1 MDERERQIRE
11 LINNPGFPS
20 GRISEGQV
28 GAAMRNEMLDGAFD
42 RGTAE
47 EMRKQLADQMFM
59 DMRLRG
65 VSKFGGLRADSPTRR
80 AEDVPYSKADEVA
93 SQALR
98 MQRGLAQMQLD
109 QHAKEPAAFDP
120 GRADFREMEQIGMPA
135 GKDDYDARVQEIADE
150 LFMDGRME
158 GHPISYEDA
167 NLAARDRH
175 NRYLEDVHKP
185 RELVL
190 SYRQPEDTPGANLA
204 AARAGATGFR
214 DWTVDGGVP
223 EYAQGYYWGGP
234 DPGQPLPPGPLEPGV
249 APARQGPESAA
260 SNPYAARI
268 PGSVTGAASP
278 RQPAYDTST
287 RSASGLTA
295 EAAAEAAAAAALARR
310 RAQRR
315 GNK

>member
-1 MDERERQIRE
+1 MDERERRIRE
-11 LINNPGFPS
+11 LINNPGFPT
-20 GRISEGQV
+20 GRITEGQLSS
-28 GAAMRNEMLDGAFD
+28 AMRKEMLDGDFD

-47 EMRKQLADQMFM
+47 EMRRQLADQMFM

-65 VSKFGGLRADSPTRR
+65 QAKFDGLRAVSPTRR
-80 AEDVPYSKADEVA
+80 PEDVPYSKADDVA

-98 MQRGLAQMQLD
+98 LQRGLTQRKLD

-135 GKDDYDARVQEIADE
+135 GKDDYNARVQEIADE
-150 LFMDGRME
+150 LFLKGRME

-167 NLAARDRH
+167 NLVARDRH

-185 RELVL
+185 RESIL
-190 SYRQPEDTPGANLA
+190 N
-204 AARAGATGFR
+204 
-214 DWTVDGGVP
+214 
-223 EYAQGYYWGGP
+223 
-234 DPGQPLPPGPLEPGV
+234 PGQPLPPGPLEPGV
-249 APARQGPESAA
+249 APARRGPEVAA
-260 SNPYAARI
+260 SNPYAAKI

>member
-98 MQRGLAQMQLD
+98 MQRGLTQMQLD

-158 GHPISYEDA
+158 GHPISYEEA
-167 NLAARDRH
+167 NLVARDRH

-185 RELVL
+185 KESIL
-190 SYRQPEDTPGANLA
+190 N
-204 AARAGATGFR
+204 
-214 DWTVDGGVP
+214 
-223 EYAQGYYWGGP
+223 
-234 DPGQPLPPGPLEPGV
+234 PGQPLPPGPLEPGV
-249 APARQGPESAA
+249 APERRGPETAP
-260 SNPYAARI
+260 SNPYAAQI